1 MAAVSAELDAA
12 VAAAEQ
18 DDGAS
23 WWARTDAGEW
33 YPSRI
38 LGFNQKSP
46 TLRDLLRSDRFALD
60 RHASP
65 TTASCSATPTSATA
79 PRAC

>member
-1 MAAVSAELDAA
+1 MAAVSAELDDA

-23 WWARTDAGEW
+23 WWARLDSGEW
-33 YPSRI
+33 YPARI

-46 TLRDLLRSDRFALD
+46 TLRALLHDDRFTRIGSFSGVD
-60 RHASP
+60 HRQRCHGDS
-65 TTASCSATPTSATA
+65 
-79 PRAC
+79 PRAS